1 MTALAAPILSRR
13 AFMAGLV
20 AAPALFPA
28 SARALPAAPSGPVI
42 LTVTGSISPDAAEG
56 RVAFDLAGLDALPQH
71 QTLTATPW
79 HDGRPTFRGPTIA
92 SILDAAGAK
101 GSLLRIKAL
110 NDYSADMPMEDAKA
124 FPVILASR
132 IDDAEISVR
141 NKGPLFVIYPFDDQ
155 PDLYNEIYFGRSVW
169 QVNEIEVL
177 A

>member
-1 MTALAAPILSRR
+1 MTSSTTLILSRR
-13 AFMAGLV
+13 AFV
-20 AAPALFPA
+20 ASLLTAPAIIPA
-28 SARALPAAPSGPVI
+28 SARALSAAPSGPVI
-42 LTVTGSISPDAAEG
+42 LTVTGSIDPNAAEG
-56 RVAFDLAGLDALPQH
+56 GVAFDLAGLDALPQH
-71 QTLTATPW
+71 QTVTATPW

-92 SILDAAGAK
+92 SILDAAGAE

-110 NDYSADMPMEDAKA
+110 NDYSADMPMADARA

-141 NKGPLFVIYPFDDQ
+141 NKGPLFVIYPFDEQ

-169 QVNEIEVL
+169 QVSEIEVL